1 MDPIRLQ
8 VGGSDRELSES
19 FGTGRPMDEQRS
31 RRALG
36 RRLGEGATI
45 LFSILLAFG
54 IDAWWAEREAHLEV
68 ADYLAAVSTE
78 MSANLDVLR
87 ADSARL
93 ARSRSAQ
100 AGVLSLTGPTPA
112 GVGRDS
118 LALLIGAA
126 FDGVP
131 NTLTTGAIDSFLGSE
146 AFSRVPDVRLQTDLA
161 NWKGSYESLRNQSV
175 VYQQGRTAMI
185 EVVGGALPLLDAAHL
200 VSPSLPR
207 SSFPLDDATTLADPR
222 LEGLMANLAAL
233 SARLG
238 RDLDRL
244 IALSREFLDSS
255 GGSRGPEAFRG

>member
-1 MDPIRLQ
+1 
-8 VGGSDRELSES
+8 VNEE
-19 FGTGRPMDEQRS
+19 RPG
-31 RRALG
+31 RALG
-36 RRLGEGATI
+36 RRLGEGVMI

-54 IDAWWAEREAHLEV
+54 VDAWWAERKAFSEV
-68 ADYLAAVSTE
+68 SDYLAAVSSE
-78 MSANLDVLR
+78 MSTNLDVLR

-93 ARSRSAQ
+93 ARSRQAQ
-100 AGVLSLTGPTPA
+100 TGVLRLTGSRSMPIS
-112 GVGRDS
+112 RDT

-131 NTLTTGAIDSFLGSE
+131 STLTTGAIDSFLGSE

-161 NWKGSYESLRNQSV
+161 NWKGSYESLRSQSV
-175 VYQQGRTAMI
+175 VFQQGRTAMI

-207 SSFPLDDATTLADPR
+207 SSFAFNSTAALDDPR

-238 RDLDRL
+238 HDLDRL
-244 IALSREFLDSS
+244 IALSHELLEPS
-255 GGSRGPEAFRG
+255 GLGVARQQ